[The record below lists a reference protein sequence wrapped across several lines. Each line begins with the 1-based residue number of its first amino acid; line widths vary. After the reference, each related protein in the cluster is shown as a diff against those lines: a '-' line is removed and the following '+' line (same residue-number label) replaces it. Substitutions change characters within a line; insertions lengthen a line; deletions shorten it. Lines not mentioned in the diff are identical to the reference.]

1 MTEMETMWGVLAGL
15 ELYVECSLRDWYY
28 YLTRTVHTYV
38 KVLYDN
44 YVLKQIGRLQLAF
57 KPNIPFTVHVSN
69 IRGMLC
75 TAPVTILPTM
85 HLLHFVYK

>member
-38 KVLYDN
+38 KILYDN

-57 KPNIPFTVHVSN
+57 KPNIPFTVHVSTRYASYRSCEYIAHN
-69 IRGMLC
+69 
-75 TAPVTILPTM
+75 A
-85 HLLHFVYK
+85 FVSL